1 MPFAVMS
8 SRGAVKVFAVMT
20 RRGEAMRG
28 EAMSGENFRGNDVL
42 RAFPFGMRVISE
54 SGRRTL
60 SHTGRGWGTPL
71 EPGQQAR
78 QF

>member
-28 EAMSGENFRGNDVL
+28 KAMRSEAMSGENFRGNDVL
-42 RAFPFGMRVISE
+42 RVRVTTAF
-54 SGRRTL
+54 TL
-60 SHTGRGWGTPL
+60 VAFSDSSHEGWG
-71 EPGQQAR
+71 AVKR
-78 QF
+78 